1 MDTNIMS
8 VKSDGKTRISK
19 ANTELNSKLVA
30 MRLSWVKTTILT
42 WQIPEGRRRRG
53 PRLND
58 WRPSCAITET
68 GQPVNYLRGI
78 AHNLRF

>member
-1 MDTNIMS
+1 MDTNVMS

-30 MRLSWVKTTILT
+30 MSSSWVKTTT
-42 WQIPEGRRRRG
+42 HVADPGRPEKTGATTQ
-53 PRLND
+53 RLE
-58 WRPSCAITET
+58 AIMRDY
-68 GQPVNYLRGI
+68 GNRQPVNYLRGI